1 MKERKI
7 VTNSAKETRELAGKF
22 IGEVLA
28 EARTAKD
35 GARLICLWGDLGS
48 GKTTFTQGLAE
59 SLGVKG
65 VVNSPTFL
73 IMKKYL
79 LGGKYAGMNLYHF
92 DCYRIRSAEEVDDLG
107 WREILADGNN
117 LVVVEWPE
125 KITEILPEKRIDMEF
140 ETMAPDAR
148 RITVKK
154 KDSFCHF

>member
-1 MKERKI
+1 MKELKI
-7 VTNSAKETRELAGKF
+7 VTNSVEETRGLAGKL
-22 IGEVLA
+22 IGEILA
-28 EARTAKD
+28 KARTAK
-35 GARLICLWGDLGS
+35 GRAQLICLWGDLGS

-107 WREILADGNN
+107 WREILANGNN
-117 LVVVEWPE
+117 LVVEWPE
-125 KITEILPEKRIDMEF
+125 KITGILPEKRIDMEF
-140 ETMAPDAR
+140 ETMMMADAR
-148 RITVKK
+148 RIAIKK
-154 KDSFCHF
+154 RG